1 MEFLT
6 QLKSWFSG
14 WTPFIVGLTATVV
27 FWFYRKPDSGTVRK
41 ELSMFL
47 EATRVGT
54 ESSLKIGATVGVIGI
69 IIGVLTFADIVIEL
83 AEGSLVLTILL
94 IALASLVLGMGFR

>member
-1 MEFLT
+1 
-6 QLKSWFSG
+6 
-14 WTPFIVGLTATVV
+14 
-27 FWFYRKPDSGTVRK
+27 
-41 ELSMFL
+41 MFL
-47 EATRVGT
+47 EAARTGT

-83 AEGSLVLTILL
+83 AEGALVLTILL